1 MLMFGHVGVRGDL
14 RYFHAFQ
21 DITFLGVAISKLKL
35 DFGRASAGL
44 VLQF

>member
-1 MLMFGHVGVRGDL
+1 MLVGGHFGVRGDI

-21 DITFLGVAISKLKL
+21 DIEFLGVPISDLKL